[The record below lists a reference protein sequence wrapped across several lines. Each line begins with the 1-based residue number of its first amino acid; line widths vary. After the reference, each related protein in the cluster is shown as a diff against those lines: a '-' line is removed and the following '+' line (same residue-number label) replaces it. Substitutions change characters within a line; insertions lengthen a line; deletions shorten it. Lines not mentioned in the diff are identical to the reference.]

1 MTGRFGGKSRASVYW
16 PFAVIVLVALIG
28 FLRVAM
34 QHWREGSVLIGGAL
48 LIAAALRVLL
58 TTEQA
63 GLLAIRSR
71 AVDVLL
77 YSGFGL
83 MIVLVAL
90 TITRGQV

>member
-1 MTGRFGGKSRASVYW
+1 MTGRSGGNSRLSVHW

-28 FLRVAM
+28 FLRIAM
-34 QHWREGSVLIGGAL
+34 QHWRQGSVLIGGAL

-71 AVDVLL
+71 AVDILL
-77 YSGFGL
+77 YSGFGV
-83 MIVLVAL
+83 MIVLVAM
-90 TITRGQV
+90 TITRGPV